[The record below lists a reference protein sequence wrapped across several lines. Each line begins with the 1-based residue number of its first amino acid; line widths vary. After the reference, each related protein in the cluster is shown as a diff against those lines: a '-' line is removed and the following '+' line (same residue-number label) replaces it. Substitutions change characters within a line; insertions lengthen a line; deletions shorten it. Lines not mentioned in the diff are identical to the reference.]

1 MFGKSARRTGNIYV
15 APTEL
20 IAFLDNDSYKDIAPT
35 ELVPGK
41 AENADRSRVSA
52 LAAVET
58 RFPRACWTAL
68 SSSKRDELVKA
79 GG

>member
-35 ELVPGK
+35 SWFLGKPKMRIGREFPPLLQSRLAFHVPVG
-41 AENADRSRVSA
+41 
-52 LAAVET
+52 
-58 RFPRACWTAL
+58 PP
-68 SSSKRDELVKA
+68 
-79 GG
+79 

>member
-15 APTEL
+15 
-20 IAFLDNDSYKDIAPT
+20 APT

-68 SSSKRDELVKA
+68 SSSKRDELVKE

>member
-41 AENADRSRVSA
+41 AENADRPRVSA
-52 LAAVET
+52 PAVVGT
-58 RFPRACWTAL
+58 RFPRVWWTTRN
-68 SSSKRDELVKA
+68 SSK
-79 GG
+79 

>member
-35 ELVPGK
+35 ELVPSEPKVRIGR
-41 AENADRSRVSA
+41 EFPPLLQSR
-52 LAAVET
+52 LAFYV
-58 RFPRACWTAL
+58 PVGPL
-68 SSSKRDELVKA
+68 
-79 GG
+79 

>member
-41 AENADRSRVSA
+41 AGK
-52 LAAVET
+52 
-58 RFPRACWTAL
+58 C
-68 SSSKRDELVKA
+68 
-79 GG
+79 G